1 MAQIQRSLAT
11 LRIVGDN
18 LDPTEITRLLGC
30 APDAAQ
36 TRGEEIAA
44 RSGGSVRIARKGMW
58 RLSATD
64 REPEDLDAQIRE
76 LLSKLTDDLTVWASI
91 AERHRVDLF
100 CGLFMREGNEGL
112 SITPESLAALGLR
125 RIELGLD
132 IYDGRDRT
140 GKSESP

>member
-11 LRIVGDN
+11 LRIMGNN

-44 RSGGSVRIARKGMW
+44 RSGGSVRIARKAMW

-64 REPEDLDAQIRE
+64 GEPEDLDAQIRE

-112 SITPESLAALGLR
+112 SITP
-125 RIELGLD
+125 
-132 IYDGRDRT
+132 GR
-140 GKSESP
+140 

>member
-11 LRIVGDN
+11 LRIMGDN

-44 RSGGSVRIARKGMW
+44 RSGGSVRVARKGMW

-64 REPEDLDAQIRE
+64 RQIRV
-76 LLSKLTDDLTVWASI
+76 SLTPKKKRKHKVVSEIGEVFCLT
-91 AERHRVDLF
+91 
-100 CGLFMREGNEGL
+100 N
-112 SITPESLAALGLR
+112 
-125 RIELGLD
+125 
-132 IYDGRDRT
+132 
-140 GKSESP
+140 

>member
-1 MAQIQRSLAT
+1 MAQIQRSVAT
-11 LRIVGDN
+11 LRIMGDN

-36 TRGEEIAA
+36 TRGEEIPA
-44 RSGGSVRIARKGMW
+44 RKGGSVRIARIGMW

-64 REPEDLDAQIRE
+64 REPGDLDAQIRD
-76 LLSKLTDDLTVWASI
+76 LLSKLTDDLTVWTSI

-100 CGLFMREGNEGL
+100 CGLFMHKGNEGL

-132 IYDGRDRT
+132 IYDGHDRT